1 VTRPRAAGLAGLAV
15 CAAAAWLPA
24 LFASFVADDFLVL
37 HASSRFSGIGWAF
50 GHDTGEIGGG
60 GHFYRPLWV
69 SLQAGLYD
77 VFGGRAAAWHAVNLV
92 LFAVVVLEVWALARP
107 LLSDR
112 RAWIA
117 AAAFAV
123 YPRHAE
129 SVAWVTGSTDLV
141 AVALGLG
148 ALVWAL
154 YVRPEWAHALGAAV
168 LAAAAVLA
176 KEIAFVCPVLALITV
191 RRRRLLVFG
200 AMAGAQLAVLVART
214 VVLHGA
220 GGYSQ
225 YPWHAGRLAVV
236 AVSYV
241 LAAFSPPQL
250 ELTRYP
256 QLVVV
261 PLVLLGLFAWG
272 LRRAAGRAAWVGLAW
287 FGVALL
293 PGANVAVDLNNS
305 LGERLLF
312 LPSVGLAIAFAAI
325 VPSRRLWPLAL
336 VGLVALALSVLAARD
351 WVTAGRIAHRTIA
364 HAARLGPRDGELMLL
379 TAPEAY
385 RTASVLPTSN
395 TLDAALARIGRG
407 DVHTAFCSQVFVRR
421 QSAGAVRVSGSGNEI
436 RARATWSAPFDVP
449 VTRRS
454 AQALDFG
461 CSYARDDG
469 SRWPLGLTRRV
480 RIAAAPPAGS
490 VVAYFDGR
498 DVRRFG

>member
-1 VTRPRAAGLAGLAV
+1 VGLAGLAV

-37 HASSRFSGIGWAF
+37 DASSRFRGVGWAF
-50 GHDTGEIGGG
+50 RHNTGEIGGG

-77 VFGGRAAAWHAVNLV
+77 LFGGHAAAWHAVNLV
-92 LFAVVVLEVWALARP
+92 LFAAIVVEVWALARA
-107 LLSDR
+107 LLGEP

-123 YPRHAE
+123 YPRHGE
-129 SVAWVTGSTDLV
+129 SVAWMTGSTDLV
-141 AVALGLG
+141 AVALALG
-148 ALVWAL
+148 VLLWAL
-154 YVRPEWAHALGAAV
+154 YVRPEWAQAVGAAA
-168 LAAAAVLA
+168 LAAAAVLS
-176 KEIAFVCPVLALITV
+176 KEIAFVVPVLVLITL

-200 AMAGAQLAVLVART
+200 ATAGAQLAVLIART

-225 YPWHAGRLAVV
+225 YPWHPGRLLVV

-256 QLVVV
+256 ELVVV
-261 PLVLLGLFAWG
+261 PLILLALFLWA
-272 LRRAAGRAAWVGLAW
+272 LRRAARPAWIGVAW
-287 FGVALL
+287 FAVALI

-325 VPSRRLWPLAL
+325 VPWRRIWPLAAAG
-336 VGLVALALSVLAARD
+336 VVALALSVLAASD
-351 WVTAGRIAHRTIA
+351 WITAGRIAHRTVA
-364 HAARLGPRDGELMLL
+364 EAARLGPHGGELMLL

-385 RTASVLPTSN
+385 RSASVLPTSN
-395 TLDAALARIGRG
+395 TLDAALARAGRS
-407 DVHTAFCSQVFVRR
+407 DVHTAFCSHVYIRR
-421 QSAGAVRVSGSGNEI
+421 QHARSIRITQAGTNFH
-436 RARATWSAPFDVP
+436 ARSTWSAPFDVP
-449 VTRRS
+449 VTRRA
-454 AQALDFG
+454 AQALDLG

-469 SRWPLGLTRRV
+469 SRWPLGLTRKV

-490 VVAYFDGR
+490 VLAYFDGR
-498 DVRRFG
+498 DLRRFG

>member
-1 VTRPRAAGLAGLAV
+1 VGLAGLAA
-15 CAAAAWLPA
+15 CAAAAYLPA

-37 HASSRFSGIGWAF
+37 DASSRFRGVGGAF

-77 VFGGRAAAWHAVNLV
+77 LFGGHAAAWHAVNLV
-92 LFAVVVLEVWALARP
+92 LFAAVTIEVWALARS
-107 LLSDR
+107 LLPER

-117 AAAFAV
+117 AAAFAL
-123 YPRHAE
+123 YPRHGE

-141 AVALGLG
+141 AIALGLG
-148 ALVWAL
+148 AIVWAL
-154 YVRPEWAHALGAAV
+154 YVRPEWALLLGSAA
-168 LAAAAVLA
+168 LAAAAVLS
-176 KEIAFVCPVLALITV
+176 KEIAFVIPVLALITL
-191 RRRRLLVFG
+191 RRRGLAVFL
-200 AMAGAQLAVLVART
+200 AMAGAQVAVLVART

-256 QLVVV
+256 VLVIM
-261 PLVLLGLFAWG
+261 PLVLLGLFVWG
-272 LRRAAGRAAWVGLAW
+272 LRRASHTRPAWIGLAW
-287 FGVALL
+287 FAVALL
-293 PGANVAVDLNNS
+293 PGANVAIDLNNS

-312 LPSVGLAIAFAAI
+312 LPSVGLAITFAAI
-325 VPSRRLWPLAL
+325 VPSRRLWPLVL
-336 VGLVALALSVLAARD
+336 VGVLALTSSVLAATD
-351 WVTAGRIAHRTIA
+351 WITAGRIAHRTITE
-364 HAARLGPRDGELMLL
+364 AAALGPRGGELMLL

-385 RTASVLPTSN
+385 QSAYVLPTSN
-395 TLDAALARIGRG
+395 TLDAALARVGRG
-407 DVHTAFCSQVFVRR
+407 DIHTAFCSQVFIRDEEP
-421 QSAGAVRVSGSGNEI
+421 GAVRVSGSGHDI
-436 RARATWSAPFDVP
+436 RGRATWSAPFDVP
-449 VTRRS
+449 VTRR
-454 AQALDFG
+454 AEALDLG

-469 SRWPLGLTRRV
+469 SRWPLGLTRKV

-490 VVAYFDGR
+490 VVAYFEGHDL
-498 DVRRFG
+498 RRYG